1 MPALTPTVGYGV
13 GTVDDYFGLAIS
25 PSYLKVV
32 SSKKTPHAKS
42 VAKAQDENGNE
53 LAETKYGTDT
63 IFDIETT
70 YELPSGSFVTSSLK
84 LGKIAAGAEGIPPL
98 NVAIVDGVSLK
109 TSNGSWPQL
118 TVKGVFSE
126 TVDISTLFNG
136 TDGDLPTFTCPAFTI
151 KGAKVAQV
159 IGVTMGATTA
169 RCTGS
174 GMSFDGK
181 IDWHTE
187 TGATLAGA
195 LTGAELK
202 ITGEAVE
209 ITAAATVTNA
219 TPFAAGDIIQKP
231 GSDRKATGYA
241 TASWEASKTYPKDA

>member
-1 MPALTPTVGYGV
+1 MPALVPTVGYGV
-13 GTVDDYFGLAIS
+13 GTVDDYFGLAGA
-25 PSYLKVV
+25 YLKVV
-32 SSKKTPHAKS
+32 SNKKTPHAKS

-70 YELPSGSFVTSSLK
+70 YDLVGGTLVTSAVK
-84 LGKIAAGAEGIPPL
+84 LGKYTAGAEGVAPL
-98 NVAIVDGVSLK
+98 NVAIADGMSVK

-126 TVDISTLFNG
+126 TSDISALFDAA
-136 TDGDLPTFTCPAFTI
+136 DGDLPTFTCPAFTI
-151 KGAKVAQV
+151 KGAKLAQV

-174 GMSFDGK
+174 GLSFDGK
-181 IDWHTE
+181 IEWHTE

-209 ITAAATVTNA
+209 ITAAATVTAA